1 MPSKDM
7 ATTIHGAFES
17 SVQAT
22 PQRTAIIC
30 SDGRRL
36 SFMVL
41 NRMANRLARTLV
53 KMGVPHRPGV
63 GRGGEGRR
71 GMGGRVPIQC
81 VGVCATGHWSIV
93 AMLAIMKTNNP

>member
-1 MPSKDM
+1 
-7 ATTIHGAFES
+7 
-17 SVQAT
+17 
-22 PQRTAIIC
+22 
-30 SDGRRL
+30 
-36 SFMVL
+36 MVL

-63 GRGGEGRR
+63 GRGGGR
-71 GMGGRVPIQC
+71 GLGGGVPIQC

>member
-63 GRGGEGRR
+63 EVRKGGRGI
-71 GMGGRVPIQC
+71 GGGVPIQC